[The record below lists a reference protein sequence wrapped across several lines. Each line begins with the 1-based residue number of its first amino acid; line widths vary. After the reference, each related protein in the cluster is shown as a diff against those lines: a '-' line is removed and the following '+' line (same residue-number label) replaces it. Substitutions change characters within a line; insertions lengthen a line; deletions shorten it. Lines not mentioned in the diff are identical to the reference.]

1 MAQAS
6 LPFSSGGYSIRPLK
20 GKKIKPAA
28 LTAGSTVYF
37 PDTCFSEVGT
47 IRQLLPEEKGSG
59 CRRYLAKDPISHLR
73 VAIPREKRGIKEF
86 DDEEFLTRKTDEE
99 NEELT
104 GLKKTFLGKNIE
116 KNFEN

>member
-1 MAQAS
+1 MIPMKILQDLTKVCIFVWA
-6 LPFSSGGYSIRPLK
+6 IR
-20 GKKIKPAA
+20 
-28 LTAGSTVYF
+28 F
-37 PDTCFSEVGT
+37 
-47 IRQLLPEEKGSG
+47 
-59 CRRYLAKDPISHLR
+59 
-73 VAIPREKRGIKEF
+73 AIPREKRGIEEF

>member
-1 MAQAS
+1 MFIG
-6 LPFSSGGYSIRPLK
+6 FSMSGFVSWIFSYLK
-20 GKKIKPAA
+20 
-28 LTAGSTVYF
+28 
-37 PDTCFSEVGT
+37 
-47 IRQLLPEEKGSG
+47 R
-59 CRRYLAKDPISHLR
+59 CRRTIFELPLR
-73 VAIPREKRGIKEF
+73 VAIPREKQGIEEF